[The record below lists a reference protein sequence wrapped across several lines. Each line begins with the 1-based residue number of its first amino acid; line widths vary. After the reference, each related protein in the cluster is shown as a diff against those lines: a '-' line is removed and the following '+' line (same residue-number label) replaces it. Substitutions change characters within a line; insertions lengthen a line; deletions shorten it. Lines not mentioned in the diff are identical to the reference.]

1 MANTVNDVMNVI
13 ASPDYGIKNIA
24 GTNQEILAILQ
35 GTHNSKNN
43 IYNIVDDVRNL
54 LQKLVDSNNNKNK
67 TVEIDSNTSAKI
79 NHKHIQDILDE
90 TKGIRKA
97 IDNLAKILLK
107 QVRSVTP
114 TIAKLSDKASD
125 KVAKAMVENINKQN
139 NGSGLTSIIDA
150 FSKLKNISLKDIIV
164 GKQKIKLIT
173 KIFKNAKEDLKIDE
187 KDLNSIIKL
196 INSAPE
202 MMKSLSRVGWRI
214 NRIIRNNIIGKLSDI
229 LIGKKS
235 ILSLSILLNKNKK
248 KFDDANKSA
257 KNITSIVGNLFA
269 STILLTAL
277 SITGAPALLGAT
289 LLEKTIDKLIP
300 TVKKLSKSNKYMGV
314 AAKSALSLT
323 VVTGLMAVSSLFL
336 ATVAVSGVPALLG
349 SILMLGIV
357 KITTLTFKMLNKSNK
372 HILKGSIAMVIM
384 STSLILFGVALKK
397 IVDATK
403 GVSLKQVGIIALTT
417 AMLGGTI
424 ALLGI
429 PAVAIFIAIGSL
441 ALGVMSSALRPFTK
455 TLYTISKTSEKLNF
469 KQIALIN
476 KSMKSL
482 ALGVAGI
489 SLLSVPI
496 FVGSKTLNR
505 LSKSLH
511 SFAKSLKE
519 ISSIGSLPNKQIYQV
534 LNAMKSIGDFFKD
547 NKLKKKS
554 IKNARR
560 YKRMLRPFTIAAQH
574 ISKLKEIGV
583 IPMKLV
589 YQTLNA
595 MSAIA
600 NYFKENPI
608 RRKAIRQARRYKKM
622 LRPFGN
628 TIKQLVKLKE
638 LGVLPMKLV
647 YQTLNTMKEIAN
659 YYMENPIR
667 RKAIRQARRYKKMLR
682 PFGNTIKQL
691 VKLKELGVL
700 PMKLVYQTL
709 NAMKEIANYYMEN
722 PIRRKAIRQAKRYK
736 DMLKPFGNTIKQLV
750 KLKELGVLPTKLVYQ
765 TLDTMKSIANY
776 FMENPIK
783 KKAIKQAKRYK
794 KMLSPFGNTIKYLS
808 KLKELGSIPMKL
820 VHQALNAISAIADF
834 YREQDIQSFEGID
847 AKNSAITIS
856 GIISS
861 FGKSVGSLNALK
873 DIKNIPIN
881 AINNIIEAANNISSF
896 YNTTVLS
903 DNVDE
908 KSKIT
913 EFIVNKFANVVMN
926 IQDKFANIK
935 TIDYNIVST
944 ATNAFTSIFKYYTQN
959 KFIVS
964 KKKIEIMGNAIKRFA
979 ENAKF
984 LKDNIQGFT
993 KSEYTNVKFA
1003 VKSIKHII
1011 KLLKSNIST
1020 EKVQKNMM
1028 TLKEI
1033 TSALSSVSSINSE
1046 NISSIGNAISNTLSG
1061 VSSSVDMEKLQAVTN
1076 MFNAFNGI
1084 NKSESIINKFTES
1097 VKEFTETCK
1106 NLIDAMNSNSDAISN
1121 IENSGD
1127 KSIISEIRENNIIEK
1142 GYGDNPINTSGIRI
1156 SNVDEIA
1163 KTIAEKINGALSVD
1177 VPDTQ
1182 VQLLINGIG
1191 GNEWTITRY

>member
-35 GTHNSKNN
+35 GTHSSKNN

-67 TVEIDSNTSAKI
+67 TVEIDSNTSTKI

-97 IDNLAKILLK
+97 IDNIAKILLK

-277 SITGAPALLGAT
+277 SITGVPALLGAT

-403 GVSLKQVGIIALTT
+403 GVSLKQVGIITLTT

-595 MSAIA
+595 MRAIS
-600 NYFKENPI
+600 NYYIDNPI
-608 RRKAIRQARRYKKM
+608 RRKAIRQARRYKDM
-622 LRPFGN
+622 LKPFGN

-700 PMKLVYQTL
+700 PM
-709 NAMKEIANYYMEN
+709 
-722 PIRRKAIRQAKRYK
+722 
-736 DMLKPFGNTIKQLV
+736 
-750 KLKELGVLPTKLVYQ
+750 KLVYQ

-1097 VKEFTETCK
+1097 VNKFTETCK
-1106 NLIDAMNSNSDAISN
+1106 NLIDAMNSNADAISN

-1142 GYGDNPINTSGIRI
+1142 GNIDNSINTSGIRI

>member
-67 TVEIDSNTSAKI
+67 TVEIDSNTSTKI

-97 IDNLAKILLK
+97 IDNLSKALLK
-107 QVRSVTP
+107 QKNTPMP
-114 TIAKLSDKASD
+114 TIAKLSDNASD
-125 KVAKAMVENINKQN
+125 DVAKTMIKNMEKQN
-139 NGSGLTSIIDA
+139 KGSGLTSIIDA

-269 STILLTAL
+269 STIFLTAI

-314 AAKSALSLT
+314 AAKSAFSLT

-336 ATVAVSGVPALLG
+336 ATIAVTGIPALLG
-349 SILMLGIV
+349 SVFAIGII
-357 KITTLTFKMLNKSNK
+357 KINIYTCKIISKS
-372 HILKGSIAMVIM
+372 LKQITIGSIGMAVM
-384 STSLILFGVALKK
+384 SASLILFGIALGK
-397 IVDATK
+397 ITNATK
-403 GVSLKQVGIIALTT
+403 GVNFKQVGVIATLTVT
-417 AMLGGTI
+417 
-424 ALLGI
+424 
-429 PAVAIFIAIGSL
+429 L
-441 ALGVMSSALRPFTK
+441 ALA
-455 TLYTISKTSEKLNF
+455 
-469 KQIALIN
+469 
-476 KSMKSL
+476 
-482 ALGVAGI
+482 VAGI
-489 SLLSVPI
+489 GFLITPI
-496 FVGSKTLNR
+496 VIGSIAVGAMSIA
-505 LSKSLH
+505 LH
-511 SFAKSLKE
+511 KFAKSIKTISDTGTVPTKLVYQTLNSLKAVA
-519 ISSIGSLPNKQIYQV
+519 N
-534 LNAMKSIGDFFKD
+534 FFK
-547 NKLKKKS
+547 NNSLNLKA
-554 IKNARR
+554 IKTAKR
-560 YKRMLRPFTIAAQH
+560 YKKILRPFTIAAQH

-595 MSAIA
+595 MRAIS
-600 NYFKENPI
+600 NYYIDNPI
-608 RRKAIRQARRYKKM
+608 RKKAIRQARRYKKM
-622 LRPFGN
+622 LKPFGN

-659 YYMENPIR
+659 YYMENPISR
-667 RKAIRQARRYKKMLR
+667 KAIKQAKRYKKMLRPFGNTIKQFVKLKELGVLPMKLVYQTLNTMKEIANYYMENPIRKKAIRQAKRYKDMLR

-709 NAMKEIANYYMEN
+709 E
-722 PIRRKAIRQAKRYK
+722 
-736 DMLKPFGNTIKQLV
+736 
-750 KLKELGVLPTKLVYQ
+750 
-765 TLDTMKSIANY
+765 TMKSIANY
-776 FMENPIK
+776 YMENPIK

-964 KKKIEIMGNAIKRFA
+964 KKKIIRMGNAIKLFA

-1003 VKSIKHII
+1003 VKSMKHII
-1011 KLLKSNIST
+1011 KLLKYNIST

-1028 TLKEI
+1028 ALKEI

-1046 NISSIGNAISNTLSG
+1046 NISSVGNAISNTLSG

-1106 NLIDAMNSNSDAISN
+1106 NLIDAMNNNADAISN

-1142 GYGDNPINTSGIRI
+1142 GYSDNSINTSGIRI